1 MLKVGDEVKIHINL
15 GTLSIWSKEAVYVK
29 DLLRQNGEK
38 GTIKKI
44 EHIDTLGLISQEKA
58 IAYFI
63 KTENDEEWWYTED
76 MLLYP
81 GKSIAAPVIRNE

>member
-1 MLKVGDEVKIHINL
+1 MLKVGDEVKISINL
-15 GTLSIWSKEAVYVK
+15 DTISRWSKEAVYVG

-44 EHIDTLGLISQEKA
+44 EYIDTLGLISKEKA

-63 KTENDEEWWYTED
+63 LTENEEEWWYTED

-81 GKSIAAPVIRNE
+81 GKLIKTPVIQNE

>member
-15 GTLSIWSKEAVYVK
+15 GALSKWSIEAVYVR

-38 GTIKKI
+38 GIIKKI
-44 EHIDTLGLISQEKA
+44 EHIALIGLISEEKA

-63 KTENDEEWWYTED
+63 ETENKETWWYAED

-81 GKSIAAPVIRNE
+81 GKSTTAPVIQNE

>member
-15 GTLSIWSKEAVYVK
+15 GTLSKWSKEAVYVE

-44 EHIDTLGLISQEKA
+44 EYIDTLGLISEEKA

-63 KTENDEEWWYTED
+63 ETENGEEWWYAED

-81 GKSIAAPVIRNE
+81 GKSITAPVIRNE